1 MIRSLQEKYLS
12 LEKKEQRYLQ
22 VCGVAILLFIIYQFI
37 FTPYQASMAKID
49 NQLSYQSKLNI
60 WLRSVEPKL
69 KQLHENA
76 KKINVSKSSLLSITS
91 SSLKQSILK
100 SYQHELQ
107 QSDNEII
114 QLTFKSVPYV
124 EFIAWLEK
132 FCLHYQINIKDLNL
146 NYINKPGLVSM
157 SLRFEIIS

>member
-22 VCGVAILLFIIYQFI
+22 VCGVAIFLFIIYQFI

-69 KQLHENA
+69 KQLHDNA

-114 QLTFKSVPYV
+114 QLKIV
-124 EFIAWLEK
+124 EL
-132 FCLHYQINIKDLNL
+132 QSDINSDIRDEMVRKILNFSQDDE
-146 NYINKPGLVSM
+146 YT
-157 SLRFEIIS
+157 IIFD